1 MNKTIDK
8 LSITKKE
15 VWSLILGIKSIFS
28 NVKSHQKT
36 LSISKKINNDNF
48 KLTYSFDKQR
58 IVNKNFKVNNVNK
71 ELFDIFLPI
80 ILNKDKGPYI
90 IGHLAQTLDG
100 YIATQAGESK
110 YISCKE
116 NIEHIH
122 RLRAISD
129 IIIVGSKTVLLDNPK
144 LTTRMVEGSS
154 PLRMVLNSKNNLN
167 NNLKVFTHKDGN
179 GFKIINKNGQKEMNN
194 IFSLPAY
201 KKGFKISDIIKLI
214 KKLNKRIV
222 FIEGGGS
229 TISSFYSNQ
238 YLNKLHLCISPIII
252 GDGRSSFILEKK
264 SNIKDFKDHKISY
277 YKMGSDILC
286 DIDLSIFS
294 TKKKNQAR

>member
-1 MNKTIDK
+1 MNKIINK
-8 LSITKKE
+8 PSITKKQ
-15 VWSLILGIKSIFS
+15 VWSLILEIKSIF
-28 NVKSHQKT
+28 NNFKRNQKT
-36 LSISKKINNDNF
+36 LSVSKKINNDNLR
-48 KLTYSFDKQR
+48 LTYSFDKQK
-58 IVNKNFKVNNVNK
+58 IINKNFKVNNINE
-71 ELFDIFLPI
+71 ELFNIFLPI
-80 ILNKDKGPYI
+80 ILNKSKEPYI

-110 YISCKE
+110 YISCRE

-144 LTTRMVEGSS
+144 LTTRMVEGSN

-167 NNLKVFTHKDGN
+167 NNLNIFAHKDRN
-179 GFKIINKNGQKEMNN
+179 GFKVINKNEQTKMNN

-264 SNIKDFKDHKISY
+264 PSIKDFKDHKISY

-286 DIDLSIFS
+286 DIDLSSFS

>member
-8 LSITKKE
+8 LSITKKQA
-15 VWSLILGIKSIFS
+15 WSLILGIKSIFS
-28 NVKSHQKT
+28 NAKSHQKT
-36 LSISKKINNDNF
+36 LSISKKINNSNF
-48 KLTYSFDKQR
+48 NLTYSFDKQR
-58 IVNKNFKVNNVNK
+58 IINKNFKVNNVNK

-110 YISCKE
+110 YISCRE

-144 LTTRMVEGSS
+144 LTTRMVEGSN
-154 PLRMVLNSKNNLN
+154 PLRMILNSKNNLN
-167 NNLKVFTHKDGN
+167 NNLKVFTHKDKN
-179 GFKIINKNGQKEMNN
+179 GFKVINKNKQKQMNN
-194 IFSLPAY
+194 TFSLPAY

-252 GDGRSSFILEKK
+252 GDGRNSFILEKK